1 MPGLA
6 CAFCLP
12 LLCLAQQN
20 KLVVGPPETITVK
33 RGAATAGNLRVEV
46 LSGFHVNSDKPKDEF
61 LIPLKL
67 TWTGGPLEAKSVT
80 YPKPEEVKVG
90 ADLLNVFTG
99 TFNIKTEFQS
109 SGTVPAGSAT
119 MTGKLRYQACNSS
132 MCFRPATIDVKVPVM
147 IE

>member
-1 MPGLA
+1 
-6 CAFCLP
+6 
-12 LLCLAQQN
+12 LCLAQQN
-20 KLVVGPPETITVK
+20 KLVVKPAETVSIK
-33 RGAATAGNLRVEV
+33 RGANAVESLRVEV
-46 LSGFHVNSDKPKDEF
+46 LDGFHVNSDKPKDEF

-67 TWTGGPLEAKSVT
+67 TWTGGPLEAKSII

-99 TFNIKTEFQS
+99 AFDIKTEFYS
-109 SGTVPAGSAT
+109 PATAASGSAT

-132 MCFRPATIDVKVPVM
+132 MCFRPATIDIKVPVT